1 MQCQRVVLALLL
13 MLSVSPLMAADGAP
27 GRGLKEIPDPELN
40 LMRGRYTVGGNN
52 VAWFGVTMISQ
63 WQGPNGAVVQG
74 ALTLGMDFRNGGTP
88 KLSFRPSVHVTA
100 ADAPLPTTAGRSIDS
115 TGLANASGLVQ
126 SVQVAGDGNTARN
139 VTMLTVRD
147 GAVPTAMTDDG
158 SRMAKAQQGGA
169 TATAML
175 DGNQARLLLQVDGQ
189 SLVQQW
195 IRNGSVGQGIALA
208 GDGQTASNR
217 LQLELIRNTAANN
230 LPLSQNVAQ
239 AIGMNRGMGPGQ

>member
-88 KLSFRPSVHVTA
+88 KLSFQPSVHVTA

-139 VTMLTVRD
+139 VTTLTVRD
-147 GAVPTAMTDDG
+147 GAVPTTTDDG
-158 SRMAKAQQGGA
+158 NRIAQMQQGGPPRKDLRIEPRHPHQYREQRHHLPVIA
-169 TATAML
+169 RQRMQIAGITL
-175 DGNQARLLLQVDGQ
+175 DRC
-189 SLVQQW
+189 
-195 IRNGSVGQGIALA
+195 QGALA
-208 GDGQTASNR
+208 PGASATG
-217 LQLELIRNTAANN
+217 L
-230 LPLSQNVAQ
+230 
-239 AIGMNRGMGPGQ
+239 